1 MERKQSHQER
11 FLFQHAWWE
20 KPQWWVRS
28 GVRCFAGWSSKQVHL
43 GFLPSLHSL
52 LRVYST
58 HCACWEERGSAISS
72 LRWLDQGGHLIW
84 EGPTQVANDITLE
97 WLGSKRWPGTITFL
111 LIRPPSQGHSRLTD
125 SSPDVSFAGLRA
137 HVPLRPRFRRIWVF
151 HHFKLFARVQGT
163 LKPDISESVPLTN
176 ISESQREKSQPWSFT
191 EKTLIEDPP
200 TQNAKRPHYKLTLS
214 YFSKLDTR
222 QKSVLS

>member
-111 LIRPPSQGHSRLTD
+111 LIRPPSQDIPMKDILWGWILELKIGIGEW
-125 SSPDVSFAGLRA
+125 SPLYPVLCIANSWGPTGSGWERTENNRY
-137 HVPLRPRFRRIWVF
+137 H
-151 HHFKLFARVQGT
+151 
-163 LKPDISESVPLTN
+163 
-176 ISESQREKSQPWSFT
+176 EKSGEAES
-191 EKTLIEDPP
+191 
-200 TQNAKRPHYKLTLS
+200 KRW
-214 YFSKLDTR
+214 
-222 QKSVLS
+222 Q